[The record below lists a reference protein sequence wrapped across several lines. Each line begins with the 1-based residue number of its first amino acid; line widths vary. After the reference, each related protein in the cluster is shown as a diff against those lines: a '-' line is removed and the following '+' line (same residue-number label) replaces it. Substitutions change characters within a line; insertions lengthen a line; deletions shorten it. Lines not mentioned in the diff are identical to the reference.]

1 MLRSNSSRGCGG
13 GGRPGAVPG
22 RPSPAPSLTC
32 SSSEPLARGLP
43 PFPLGHQLA
52 GPGQE
57 QPAGPLGSHGRL
69 LSLAWRICHPSLL
82 TPPHSISSCF
92 QWPQHGHLPL
102 FASLPA
108 SFPGET
114 QRSPVF
120 SVPSTVPG
128 RGSVACWEERTDG
141 RNVFRRE
148 RMTRH
153 YRCRVPLP
161 KCVHPGQAGPLPAQL
176 MS

>member
-57 QPAGPLGSHGRL
+57 QPAGPLGSHGRCSAL
-69 LSLAWRICHPSLL
+69 PGGSVTPPSSLPHPLSRHASSGPSMAICPSLL
-82 TPPHSISSCF
+82 PYPPR
-92 QWPQHGHLPL
+92 
-102 FASLPA
+102 SL
-108 SFPGET
+108 
-114 QRSPVF
+114 
-120 SVPSTVPG
+120 
-128 RGSVACWEERTDG
+128 ERH
-141 RNVFRRE
+141 R
-148 RMTRH
+148 
-153 YRCRVPLP
+153 
-161 KCVHPGQAGPLPAQL
+161 GPLCFLCPARCLAEAVLHVGRKEL
-176 MS
+176 MDVMSSGERGRQGIIGAGFLCQSVCTQVRLGPFQPN